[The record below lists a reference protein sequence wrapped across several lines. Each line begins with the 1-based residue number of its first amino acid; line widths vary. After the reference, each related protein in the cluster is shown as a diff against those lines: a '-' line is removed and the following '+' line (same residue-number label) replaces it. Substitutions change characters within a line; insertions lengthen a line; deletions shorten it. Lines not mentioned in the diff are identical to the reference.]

1 MPQQRKKKISR
12 KEIEQAL
19 SAQVNPTGK
28 SEQKHF
34 LDLINDYMAM
44 WNVKEKLIADIRKR
58 GAVVPYTSNNGT
70 TNMKKND
77 SIDQLLKVNAQMLK
91 ILADLGLHPVIEGDD
106 DEL

>member
-1 MPQQRKKKISR
+1 MSQKSRKKISR
-12 KEIEQAL
+12 RDIEEAL
-19 SAQVNPTGK
+19 MAQINPSGV

-44 WNVKEKLIADIRKR
+44 WSIKENLIADIKER
-58 GAVVPYTSNNGT
+58 GAVVPYTSNSGNV
-70 TNMKKND
+70 NMKKND

-91 ILADLGLHPVIEGDD
+91 ILSDLGLHPEMEGAD